1 MDLEQSITN
10 KTDLTDALN
19 NLSYD
24 WLLDYKPTPF
34 AINFIN
40 FIKLVNDGKGE
51 ENVSPIY
58 HYHILDQLT
67 KYEHN
72 LFIAFR
78 GSGKSTLLGEYM
90 LLYLAT
96 FNKLPL
102 IGEVALAIYISDTI
116 ENGVK
121 SLRNNLESRYARSEF
136 LKKYVPKAKFTD
148 TRCEFENTKGK
159 KFIYRAFGASTGI
172 RGVKEQGIRPSLCH
186 KKGTIVT
193 TDAGTH
199 KVEDYYKK
207 GIERKE
213 TGYIVKLY
221 GLEDT
226 ETVTKEHRY
235 KTLDNKWI
243 KAKDIKANETIL
255 VKKINMTERPVPR
268 VFKQEVAVANPRYVE
283 VKEIVHTNKF
293 WYLYGYYLACGTFC
307 NYKTISFNS
316 KYMTT
321 DLLEL
326 LNSLN
331 LKPRITNEYWQID
344 ISFQKYVSP
353 VREIFK
359 NIYLEDWIKE
369 LELIKQKELLNGFID
384 GSSLTTKKYNT
395 LLLHNLGYIA
405 ERLGYMYKILGNK
418 LTLVT
423 EQSDALYRDND
434 YIYRKVENI
443 IESEEEIFIPIQTPS
458 HEYTTIFGT
467 SHNCII
473 DDILSDKNADSP
485 TIIEDINNT
494 VYAASDFAMH
504 PKHQTIWIGT
514 PFNKKD
520 PLYTAFGTQM
530 WNSNVY
536 PIAEEF
542 PCDEN
547 SFKGAWTDRFSY
559 DFVLKKYNNLQSV
572 GKIDAFNKEFMLRI
586 MSDEDRLVLDDEIV
600 FTENIDYYM
609 NKQNYNFYITTDI
622 AVSEKQKADFSV
634 IAVWCYDS
642 EHNWV
647 LVDGMVQRVKINVF
661 IDKLFE
667 YVKDYNVSA
676 VVMEKSA
683 TQKGFIDLIETE
695 MIKRQE
701 YFYLARDRGSHE
713 AGFLMSTSKLAR
725 FNKVLPLFKV
735 KKIKF
740 HKFVEQ
746 SIMKKEG
753 LNELKSITY
762 SGIKSQHDD
771 FVDAISQLSYI
782 LPYIKEINEES
793 KKEVKKMV
801 DNRIYNI
808 YTEEE
813 IVEGSMSDYL

>member
-1 MDLEQSITN
+1 MDLEQQIN
-10 KTDLTDALN
+10 HKIDLTEALN
-19 NLSYD
+19 KVNYD
-24 WLLDYKPTPF
+24 WLKTYKPTKF

-51 ENVSPIY
+51 ENLSPVF

-67 KYEHN
+67 KHDSN
-72 LFIAFR
+72 LFVAFR

-96 FNKLPL
+96 FNSLPL

-121 SLRNNLESRYARSEF
+121 SLRNNLESRYERSEF

-193 TDAGTH
+193 TDMGTH

-207 GIERKE
+207 GIEREE

-221 GLEDT
+221 GLDTT

-235 KTLDNKWI
+235 KTLNNKWI
-243 KAKDIKANETIL
+243 EAKDIKANETIL
-255 VKKINMTERPVPR
+255 VKSIGMTERPVPR
-268 VFKQEVAVANPRYVE
+268 VFKKEIAVPNPRNIE
-283 VKEIVHTNKF
+283 VKEIIHTDTF

-307 NYKTISFNS
+307 NYRTISFNS
-316 KYMTT
+316 KYMTL

-326 LNSLN
+326 LNRLE
-331 LKPRITNEYWQID
+331 LKPRISNECWYID
-344 ISFQKYVSP
+344 ISFQKYISAT
-353 VREIFK
+353 REIFK
-359 NIYLEDWIKE
+359 NIYLEHWIKE
-369 LELIKQKELLNGFID
+369 LELKKQRQLIKGFTD
-384 GSSLTTKKYNT
+384 GSSLTNKKYNT

-405 ERLGYMYKILGNK
+405 ERLGYMYNISNQR

-423 EQSDALYRDND
+423 EHSDELYRDD
-434 YIYRKVENI
+434 KYIYRMVENI
-443 IESEEEIFIPIQTPS
+443 QESDIETFIPIQTPN
-458 HEYTTIFGT
+458 HEYITPFGI

-473 DDILSDKNADSP
+473 DDIMSDKNADSP
-485 TIIEDINNT
+485 TITEDIKNT
-494 VYAASDFAMH
+494 IYAASNFAMH
-504 PKHQTIWIGT
+504 PIHQIIWIGT

-520 PLYTAFGTQM
+520 PLYSSFGTEM

-536 PIAEEF
+536 PIAEKF
-542 PCDEN
+542 PCSEDE
-547 SFKGAWTDRFSY
+547 FKGAWLDRFSY
-559 DFVLKKYNNLQSV
+559 EFVLKKYRNLQSV
-572 GKIDAFNKEFMLRI
+572 GEVDAFNKEFMLRI
-586 MSDEDRLVLDDEIV
+586 MSDDNRLVLDSEIV
-600 FTENIDYYM
+600 YTDDVDYYIS
-609 NKQNYNFYITTDI
+609 KDNYNFYITTDI

-634 IAVWCYDS
+634 IAVWCYDRNK
-642 EHNWV
+642 NWI
-647 LVDGMVQRVKINVF
+647 LVDGMVDRVKINVF
-661 IDKLFE
+661 IDRLFE
-667 YVKDYNVSA
+667 YVKNYNVSA

-683 TQKGFIDLIETE
+683 TQKGFIDVIEKE
-695 MIKRQE
+695 MIQRQE
-701 YFYLARDRGSHE
+701 YFYLARDRGSSE
-713 AGFLMSTSKLAR
+713 AGFNMGASKLAR
-725 FNKVLPLFKV
+725 FNKILPLFKL
-735 KKIKF
+735 KKILF
-740 HKFVEQ
+740 HKFIEQ
-746 SIMKKEG
+746 SMLTEG
-753 LNELKSITY
+753 LDELRSTTNA
-762 SGIKSQHDD
+762 GIKSQHDD

-793 KKEVKKMV
+793 EKEVKKMV

-813 IVEGSMSDYL
+813 TIEGSMSDYL